1 MIENISRELFAHL
14 KDFPSETVNFRK
26 IFEAEL
32 FRLALKEVS

>member
-14 KDFPSETVNFRK
+14 KDLPSETVNFRK